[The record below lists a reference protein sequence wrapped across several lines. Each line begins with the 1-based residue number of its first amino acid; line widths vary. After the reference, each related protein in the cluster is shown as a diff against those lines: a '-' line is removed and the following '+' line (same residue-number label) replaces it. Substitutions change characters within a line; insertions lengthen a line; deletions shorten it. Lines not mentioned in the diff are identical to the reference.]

1 MFENLLAPWRAKY
14 HMAMVGAACYGIA
27 GVAGAVAFAFA
38 LAALFSWLSG
48 LYGTIA
54 ACLIIAGLFVL
65 LALIPIVVLM
75 HIQRREDRRIAVAA
89 AKARQTQWFSP
100 ATLALGMQAARMMG
114 KNRGIAAGA
123 VGALALGW
131 LVSQLIA
138 GNADAEQQ
146 DEKAAE
152 PAE

>member
-14 HMAMVGAACYGIA
+14 RMAMAGAVCYGIA
-27 GVAGAVAFAFA
+27 ALAGVVAFAFA
-38 LAALFSWLSG
+38 LAALFSWLAG

-54 ACLIIAGLFVL
+54 ACLIIAGGF
-65 LALIPIVVLM
+65 VVLAIIPVIVLM
-75 HIQRREDRRIAVAA
+75 QIQRREERRIMLAA
-89 AKARQTQWFSP
+89 AQARRNQWFSP
-100 ATLALGMQAARMMG
+100 ATLTLGMQAARMMG

-123 VGALALGW
+123 VGAIALGW
-131 LVSQLIA
+131 LVSQMIA

-146 DEKAAE
+146 DDEAAE

>member
-14 HMAMVGAACYGIA
+14 HIAMAGAACYGIA
-27 GVAGAVAFAFA
+27 AVAGAIASAFA

-48 LYGTIA
+48 MYGTIV
-54 ACLIIAGLFVL
+54 ACLIIAGGFAIV
-65 LALIPIVVLM
+65 ALIPIIVLM
-75 HIQRREDRRIAVAA
+75 QIQRREERRIVVAA

-100 ATLALGMQAARMMG
+100 ATLALGMQAAKMLG

-131 LVSQLIA
+131 LASQLIA
-138 GNADAEQQ
+138 GNADADQN
-146 DEKAAE
+146 DEASE